1 MASDVK
7 STAPLSGEDLANI
20 EQTLQL
26 LTEGPR
32 ADVIEELDRELEED
46 ECDVLRDYLFQ
57 KGKVKVSEL
66 CDNLYGVLADR
77 EEDQVPI
84 NLQPKLRKGK
94 NRKVTLLND
103 ISDLYLFITDNKSFP
118 RSILSTNSFLPDV
131 IGNKELRQNA
141 YRNERNATVD
151 INITMLTQRIVE
163 LEADRDSHKKEI
175 KDLKDEVGTLFS
187 KLSKLQVDVTNFVKT
202 CTCTCKQSEVPVTGT
217 LPKPLIQAN
226 SKPQT
231 IPISKATT
239 LEEIV
244 SEQQQMLE
252 FAKQRV
258 NEVNNAKVSK
268 SRTVNPETS
277 DSFLSLN
284 ETVINTCVTGASTP
298 NKPASSV
305 KAKDHGYSKTDHPTP
320 AIAPDPHNTYII
332 TDSTPIEVPGTNKIS
347 SQSKTIKETPSTF
360 SEVLTSPSN
369 VSDNASHLPGKEW
382 MVWASNQTYKKQ
394 KIAAKSAHVSPPTQ
408 PAPQSQNARAL
419 RGAPVDNNV
428 YSKRTIKGK
437 QFERYKY
444 LYLENVFQDE
454 HDTDDDICD
463 DVIKFGY
470 EHGVKIMYC
479 HVVHNRMSYTHV
491 GCKIAVVESNFQQTM
506 IIDWPDPIVCR
517 EWQNWNEY
525 RRIRG
530 GTLNAYDQ

>member
-1 MASDVK
+1 
-7 STAPLSGEDLANI
+7 
-20 EQTLQL
+20 
-26 LTEGPR
+26 
-32 ADVIEELDRELEED
+32 
-46 ECDVLRDYLFQ
+46 VLRDYLFQ

-151 INITMLTQRIVE
+151 INITMLTQRVVE

-244 SEQQQMLE
+244 SEQQQMLA

-258 NEVNNAKVSK
+258 NEVNNAKV
-268 SRTVNPETS
+268 
-277 DSFLSLN
+277 
-284 ETVINTCVTGASTP
+284 
-298 NKPASSV
+298 
-305 KAKDHGYSKTDHPTP
+305 
-320 AIAPDPHNTYII
+320 
-332 TDSTPIEVPGTNKIS
+332 
-347 SQSKTIKETPSTF
+347 
-360 SEVLTSPSN
+360 
-369 VSDNASHLPGKEW
+369 
-382 MVWASNQTYKKQ
+382 
-394 KIAAKSAHVSPPTQ
+394 
-408 PAPQSQNARAL
+408 
-419 RGAPVDNNV
+419 
-428 YSKRTIKGK
+428 
-437 QFERYKY
+437 
-444 LYLENVFQDE
+444 QD
-454 HDTDDDICD
+454 C
-463 DVIKFGY
+463 
-470 EHGVKIMYC
+470 
-479 HVVHNRMSYTHV
+479 
-491 GCKIAVVESNFQQTM
+491 
-506 IIDWPDPIVCR
+506 
-517 EWQNWNEY
+517 
-525 RRIRG
+525 
-530 GTLNAYDQ
+530 